1 MCNEK
6 KKNNILENNLF
17 WYKKLSQKITQAN
30 RANTLKDFHMPGRMD
45 LSII

>member
-1 MCNEK
+1 MKK

-30 RANTLKDFHMPGRMD
+30 RANTLKDFPMPGRMD